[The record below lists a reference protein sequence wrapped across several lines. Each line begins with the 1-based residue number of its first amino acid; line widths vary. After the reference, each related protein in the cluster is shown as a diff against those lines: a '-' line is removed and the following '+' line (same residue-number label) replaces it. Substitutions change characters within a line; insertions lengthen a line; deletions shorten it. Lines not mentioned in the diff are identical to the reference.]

1 MRPSEAGLIIGARG
15 GVRRRMGG
23 LRQAA
28 QLLILVGLLLL
39 LLGPAWAQQQPG
51 ATGRKS
57 TLQSTSIKR
66 GLMGHLKNPISSKTQ
81 KRLTLNIF
89 SAIFIVDI
97 IGITVI
103 SINNC
108 ALRGENI
115 SCHIFSAGMYD
126 TPVKRP
132 GRSKTN

>member
-1 MRPSEAGLIIGARG
+1 MAAVL
-15 GVRRRMGG
+15 RRRMGG

-66 GLMGHLKNPISSKTQ
+66 GLMGHLKNPISLIFEGLQ
-81 KRLTLNIF
+81 TLYFMTIF
-89 SAIFIVDI
+89 EIFDFCRVSNFRD
-97 IGITVI
+97 
-103 SINNC
+103 
-108 ALRGENI
+108 E
-115 SCHIFSAGMYD
+115 D
-126 TPVKRP
+126 
-132 GRSKTN
+132 